1 MQTISIKAKTFYKT
15 VMRNS
20 FIYLAL
26 VFFCCEST
34 FAQTKILYGTIVF
47 TKSAGDTIAA
57 KHTTDSIFKELLVS
71 FDKSAAENEQA
82 DSMTTAALKS
92 ILSTELTSIKAD
104 FGPQKVTVDF
114 SKDTIW
120 QYSNDNV
127 IEGDYYRIDYR
138 TGKSWL
144 YNKNPQMPIREGFAF
159 IGLYQSDSI
168 IINKKDRKTIL
179 GFDCYKVRYE
189 IVPKKEEDTEID
201 EGNIICEMY
210 VTDKIGLPVHALVPT
225 QRLLDQ
231 FFPLEVIKRYTKLKG
246 IEEHYIATELKTD
259 NQRK

>member
-1 MQTISIKAKTFYKT
+1 
-15 VMRNS
+15 MRVS
-20 FIYLAL
+20 FIYLTL
-26 VFFCCEST
+26 LFFCCESS
-34 FAQTKILYGTIVF
+34 FAQNKILSGTIVF
-47 TKSAGDTIAA
+47 TKIAGDTIAA
-57 KHTTDSIFKELLVS
+57 KHTMDSMMKELLQS
-71 FDKSAAENEQA
+71 FDKSAAENEQG

-92 ILSTELTSIKAD
+92 ILSTELSSIKPD
-104 FGPQKVTVDF
+104 FGPQKATVNF

-120 QYSNDNV
+120 QYSSDHI

-144 YNKNPQMPIREGFAF
+144 HNKNPLMPIREGFSF
-159 IGLYQSDSI
+159 IGTYQSDTLRI
-168 IINKKDRKTIL
+168 DKKDRKIIL

-189 IVPKKEEDTEID
+189 IVPQKEEDTEID
-201 EGNIICEMY
+201 EGNIVCEMY

-246 IEEHYIATELKTD
+246 LEEHYIATELKTD